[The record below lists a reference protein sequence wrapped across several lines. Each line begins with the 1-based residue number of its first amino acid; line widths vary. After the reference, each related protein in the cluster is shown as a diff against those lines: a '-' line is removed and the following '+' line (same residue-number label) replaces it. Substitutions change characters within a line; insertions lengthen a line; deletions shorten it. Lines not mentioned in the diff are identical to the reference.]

1 MKSISQ
7 KTLEFAGGE
16 EYLTPY
22 RLFLDYWE
30 HFLAKKDTS
39 GRKYDYQDRRED
51 GTMISFDEKE
61 SQMNAALRREIF
73 RRANVLETNSFPLEQ
88 LVTNPNVSWAT
99 FAVINQLVD
108 LILPDTIVNSIGA
121 YTDVRSVDWGDNMSF
136 EVKPRDLFVVS
147 KAGRHMRQGEV
158 HKQYNGQITV
168 NPELRLLTVGV
179 SLFKVLAGKES
190 LAEFVAK
197 VVRSLETEMTRDA
210 YTAFNTAMGNLASSG
225 DAQLQYAG
233 YTQENLVTLAQK
245 VTAWNGGA
253 KAVIIGTP
261 VALLSVLPDDANYR
275 YTLESDYV
283 RMGYINTISTYDVL
297 SIPQIADYR
306 TEFKLLLDDTRL
318 YVLSPSA
325 GKIVKLVIEGS
336 TMSNVDSNFANA
348 NLTQNATMY
357 KSWGSAVNFAATY
370 SNIWIG
376 FSTN

>member
-7 KTLEFAGGE
+7 KTLNFAGGE
-16 EYLTPY
+16 DFLTPY
-22 RLFLDYWE
+22 RLFLDYWN
-30 HFLAKKDTS
+30 HFQAKNDKS
-39 GRKYDYQDRRED
+39 NKQYDYQDRRED
-51 GTMISFDEKE
+51 GTLITFDEKE
-61 SQMNAALRREIF
+61 AQMNAALRREIM
-73 RRANVLETNSFPLEQ
+73 RHANIANVDTFPLEQ
-88 LVTNPNVSWAT
+88 MVTNPNVSWAT

-108 LILPDTIVNSIGA
+108 LILPDTIINSIGA
-121 YTDVRSVDWGDNMSF
+121 YTDVRTVDWGDNMAF
-136 EVKPRDLFVVS
+136 DVKPRDLFVVS

-168 NPELRLLTVGV
+168 TPELRLLTVGV

-210 YTAFNTAMGNLASSG
+210 YTVFNTAMGNLASSG
-225 DAQLQYAG
+225 DAQLLYAG
-233 YTQENLVTLAQK
+233 YTQENLVALAQK

-253 KAVIIGTP
+253 KAVVVGTP
-261 VALLSVLPDDANYR
+261 LALLSVLPSDANYR

-283 RMGYINTISTYDVL
+283 RMGYINTISGYDVL
-297 SIPQIADYR
+297 SIPQVADYR
-306 TEFKLLLDDTRL
+306 TEFKVLLDDTRL

-336 TMSNVDSNFANA
+336 TMSNVDSNFQNA

-357 KSWGSAVNFAATY
+357 KSWGSAVNFAETY

-376 FSTN
+376 FSSN